1 MTIVA
6 DKIGCCERT
15 SSKKGGQEGAEEKK
29 EGEKGLQRDM
39 TAAVGERNGE
49 RGSQTCRRMQD
60 NVSDYV
66 GR

>member
-1 MTIVA
+1 MQLTRSAAANERVA
-6 DKIGCCERT
+6 RREDRKERKKKI
-15 SSKKGGQEGAEEKK
+15 

-39 TAAVGERNGE
+39 TVAASERNGE

-60 NVSDYV
+60 KVLDYV